1 MRVAVVQGKAGSSL
15 FGTEGVCVD
24 QPLLG
29 LFCGWLRQGDD
40 VATAEDGR
48 FDGAAVGGTQ
58 DKAAVLRRFFEGFQQ
73 GIQRVGVVVVNGAE
87 VGQAQRADGRCVL
100 QGVAEVAD
108 VFDFAGFKVARGI
121 GMGALREQVA
131 AFALTAGAVVV
142 VQAEGT
148 SDDSLRHVVG
158 IAALRVDEEQ
168 GGGQSVGKAVK
179 AAVVQV
185 GPGEHGGGSG
195 LAQRF

>member
-1 MRVAVVQGKAGSSL
+1 
-15 FGTEGVCVD
+15 
-24 QPLLG
+24 
-29 LFCGWLRQGDD
+29 
-40 VATAEDGR
+40 
-48 FDGAAVGGTQ
+48 
-58 DKAAVLRRFFEGFQQ
+58 
-73 GIQRVGVVVVNGAE
+73 
-87 VGQAQRADGRCVL
+87 
-100 QGVAEVAD
+100 
-108 VFDFAGFKVARGI
+108 
-121 GMGALREQVA
+121 MGALREQVA

-148 SDDSLRHVVG
+148 GDDGLRHVVG

-195 LAQRF
+195 LEQRF